1 MENTSNASTAKIC
14 CMCCSDKFLML
25 GRESGVL
32 HCYDVLGLR
41 QEAKEPLHCRPHG
54 NFSRFIPE
62 TAGTLEILVC
72 VHVKKHENSLVMIPR
87 SRLKS
92 TSYA

>member
-1 MENTSNASTAKIC
+1 M
-14 CMCCSDKFLML
+14 

-41 QEAKEPLHCRPHG
+41 QEAKEPLHCS

-62 TAGTLEILVC
+62 TADSLEILVC
-72 VHVKKHENSLVMIPR
+72 VHVKNHENPLVMIPR
-87 SRLKS
+87 SRLKC